1 VSCVIDASVTL
12 SWFFE
17 DERTAKIDQVLD
29 RVEES
34 GATVPGLWRLEV
46 ANAFQMAHR
55 RGRVSAAF
63 RDQALGRLEMLPIA
77 VDLET
82 DSRVWKSSLP
92 LADKHSLSVYDA
104 AYLQLA
110 VRLALPLASCD
121 RDLCEAAKRAGVPLI
136 ATI

>member
-1 VSCVIDASVTL
+1 VSCVIDASLTL

-17 DERTAKIDQVLD
+17 DERTARIDSILD

-46 ANAFQMAHR
+46 ANAFQMAYR
-55 RGRVSAAF
+55 RGRVSATF
-63 RDQALGRLEMLPIA
+63 RDQAILRLGMLPI
-77 VDLET
+77 VIDLET
-82 DSRVWKSSLP
+82 DSRAWINSLP

-104 AYLQLA
+104 AYLELA

-121 RDLCEAAKRAGVPLI
+121 HDLCEAAKRAGVPLI
-136 ATI
+136 ATK